1 MNYKCFLAIRQ
12 YSNIGKE
19 KKNEMTWFQDNNCH
33 ILESKRNMHRLLYCP
48 LCQKLIS
55 KTQCQKLRQDKHG
68 KLYKVK
74 TYHYDKLSNIE
85 RAKKRKQKQYNRMR
99 ELPNIELSKIVNH
112 IFNNNS

>member
-55 KTQCQKLRQDKHG
+55 KTQCQKLKQDKHG

-74 TYHYDKLSNIE
+74 TYHYDKLSKIE
-85 RAKKRKQKQYNRMR
+85 RAKIKEQNESKRQQ
-99 ELPNIELSKIVNH
+99 ELSNIELNKIVHH
-112 IFNNNS
+112 IFNNM